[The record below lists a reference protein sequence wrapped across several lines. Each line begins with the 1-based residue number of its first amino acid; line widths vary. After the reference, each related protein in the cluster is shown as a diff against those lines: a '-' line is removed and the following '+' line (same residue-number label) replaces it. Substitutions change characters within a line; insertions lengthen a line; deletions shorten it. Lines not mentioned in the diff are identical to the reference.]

1 MESGGKRKPAFGNI
15 DKVALI
21 IIDAAKARQESRA
34 RRRGR
39 PADMDT
45 GRSESRQ
52 QAEPGKRVFALALQD
67 TAGSDGWRDK
77 RQGAWQPRA
86 PLPLMEAGSPV
97 GGGGRSF
104 RTAFTVSSRSFRGSS
119 TPVLA

>member
-67 TAGSDGWRDK
+67 TAGPDGCE
-77 RQGAWQPRA
+77 PSVRA
-86 PLPLMEAGSPV
+86 PGTPAPRSPAWRRAVRSAGEVDLS
-97 GGGGRSF
+97 GRP
-104 RTAFTVSSRSFRGSS
+104 SR
-119 TPVLA
+119 